1 MEPER
6 VFSEPW
12 HAHVFALTVRL
23 SELGHFTWTEWGEH
37 FGARLRDA
45 AAADGSAH
53 DHRPMP
59 EVDSPTY
66 YIAWL
71 DALEDLLIGGGL
83 ADAADLARLKDSWTA
98 AYLDTP
104 HGQPVVLR
112 DNHDLAQIENNH
124 RG

>member
-1 MEPER
+1 
-6 VFSEPW
+6 
-12 HAHVFALTVRL
+12 
-23 SELGHFTWTEWGEH
+23 
-37 FGARLRDA
+37 
-45 AAADGSAH
+45 
-53 DHRPMP
+53 MP

-66 YIAWL
+66 YIVWL
-71 DALEDLLIGGGL
+71 DALEDLLIGSGL
-83 ADAADLARLKDSWTA
+83 AGAADLARFKDSWTA